1 MQRRAFLGA
10 VAKLGAVAAAT
21 SAFGCTRAAGD
32 PGVMRVGFLPNLSY
46 AGVLCGF
53 GSGRFARACQG
64 TQLETRIFRAG
75 PRVAEALLGR
85 AIDIGILGPIPIVSL
100 HTRHP
105 GTIHILSGCA
115 SGGASL
121 VVQPWV
127 KSARD
132 LDGRHVATPQI
143 GSTQDVSLRKW
154 LRANG
159 LESKER
165 GGTVLVDALAS
176 ADVLAQ
182 MKRGEIA
189 AGWLPEPWATRVV
202 RELPGV
208 RLVDERDLWPEHRFP
223 AAIMV
228 VRREFVAARRDE
240 VERFATAF
248 RLEVERA
255 RAEAAPAKQLV
266 NAELKRLTTKALPAP
281 LLDEAWTKVDLTTDP
296 LPDAFAQIARDAH
309 AVGYVPEVDCGA
321 LFV

>member
-1 MQRRAFLGA
+1 MNRRSFLA
-10 VAKLGAVAAAT
+10 SLSAMGAVAA
-21 SAFGCTRAAGD
+21 SAGTFGCSRAAGE

-46 AGVLCGF
+46 AGLLCGF
-53 GSGRFARACQG
+53 GSGRFARACTG
-64 TQLETRIFRAG
+64 TTLQTRTFRAG

-85 AIDIGILGPIPIVSL
+85 AIDIGVLGPIPIVSL
-100 HTRHP
+100 HARHP
-105 GTIHILSGCA
+105 GAIQVLGGCA

-154 LRANG
+154 LAANG
-159 LESKER
+159 LAPKER

-176 ADVLAQ
+176 ADIFAQ
-182 MKRGEIA
+182 MKRGQIA
-189 AGWLPEPWATRVV
+189 AGWLPEPWGTRVV

-228 VRREFVAARRDE
+228 VRREFMAARRAE
-240 VERFATAF
+240 VERFVAACA
-248 RLEVERA
+248 LEIERA
-255 RAEAAPAKQLV
+255 RTDPASAKALV
-266 NAELKRLTTKALPAP
+266 NAELERLTTRGLPAA

-296 LPDAFAQIARDAH
+296 LPGAFAQIARDAH
-309 AVGYVPEVDCGA
+309 AVGYVPDVDCA
-321 LFV
+321 PLFV